1 MLPLYTVTCLLSV
14 TSVISK
20 FRWIFCL
27 HLSVFLSFLA
37 AVFDLSQLLIQ
48 GRSSNEETLPSGVT
62 GLITA
67 REVFY
72 SFANGFRL
80 LFYWGFVAMIPL
92 GETIP
97 EGNKMHSGSWRR
109 WGLVGL
115 VLKWSTLLLVFLITL
130 FQLIYRDVP
139 ALDQI
144 GPVYEAAATL
154 EIILSAVFILKLLL
168 NTWARFS
175 VGSTT
180 PSKGKMLV
188 QYAPII
194 VALMFS
200 MWIALGNVIL
210 CESGSFSPTMM
221 ILTH

>member
-1 MLPLYTVTCLLSV
+1 M
-14 TSVISK
+14 
-20 FRWIFCL
+20 
-27 HLSVFLSFLA
+27 
-37 AVFDLSQLLIQ
+37 
-48 GRSSNEETLPSGVT
+48 
-62 GLITA
+62 
-67 REVFY
+67 
-72 SFANGFRL
+72 
-80 LFYWGFVAMIPL
+80 
-92 GETIP
+92 
-97 EGNKMHSGSWRR
+97 
-109 WGLVGL
+109 

>member
-1 MLPLYTVTCLLSV
+1 M
-14 TSVISK
+14 
-20 FRWIFCL
+20 

-62 GLITA
+62 GLITV

-109 WGLVGL
+109 WGLV
-115 VLKWSTLLLVFLITL
+115 
-130 FQLIYRDVP
+130 
-139 ALDQI
+139 
-144 GPVYEAAATL
+144 
-154 EIILSAVFILKLLL
+154 
-168 NTWARFS
+168 
-175 VGSTT
+175 
-180 PSKGKMLV
+180 
-188 QYAPII
+188 
-194 VALMFS
+194 
-200 MWIALGNVIL
+200 
-210 CESGSFSPTMM
+210 
-221 ILTH
+221 

>member
-1 MLPLYTVTCLLSV
+1 MP
-14 TSVISK
+14 SK
-20 FRWIFCL
+20 FRWVFCL
-27 HLSVFLSFLA
+27 HLSAFILFLA
-37 AVFDLSQLLIQ
+37 AIFDLSQLLIQ
-48 GRSSNEETLPSGVT
+48 GRSSNEDSVPPGVA
-62 GLITA
+62 GLVTA

-72 SFANGFRL
+72 SFANGLRL

-109 WGLVGL
+109 WGLMGL
-115 VLKWSTLLLVFLITL
+115 VLKWSTLFFVFLITL
-130 FQLIYRDVP
+130 FQLIFRDVP
-139 ALDQI
+139 ALNQI
-144 GPVYEAAATL
+144 GPIYETAATV
-154 EIILSAVFILKLLL
+154 EMILSAVFILKLLL

-200 MWIALGNVIL
+200 LWISLGNVIL
-210 CESGSFSPTMM
+210 CKSYSFSPRRR
-221 ILTH
+221 